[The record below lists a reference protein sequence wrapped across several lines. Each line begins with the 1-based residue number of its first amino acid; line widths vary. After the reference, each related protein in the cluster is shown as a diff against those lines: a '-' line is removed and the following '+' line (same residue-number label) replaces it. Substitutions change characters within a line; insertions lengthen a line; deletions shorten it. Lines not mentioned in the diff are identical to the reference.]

1 MEHDVSELI
10 DLIKR
15 LSPPSVCRN
24 GPGLYALT
32 EPKHPYFSTVV
43 RIARGDGPCVR
54 EPRWYSHPFW
64 LKLLRRGLDDTT
76 PTGTKYRIEGDR
88 LAFEQSA
95 DADLRGYPTS

>member
-10 DLIKR
+10 DLIKL
-15 LSPPSVCRN
+15 LSHRRSAETDRA
-24 GPGLYALT
+24 LYALT

-43 RIARGDGPCVR
+43 RIARGDGYVR